1 MRSYIL
7 SAAQRAELGFTD
19 LFVLTTSDFSV
30 GFSNKQITL
39 DALAAGDVVRSALV
53 DVKTFITGPTGA
65 PTAQVKINT
74 AAVAITP
81 TVAVKTARFGV
92 TNNTVVGA
100 AGVTSADSIVLD
112 LQLGAGDGAAATAGE
127 VWVWVNRSLD
137 TPQER
142 SIQA

>member
-7 SAAQRAELGFTD
+7 SAPQRAELGFTD
-19 LFVLTTSDFSV
+19 LFILTVSDLSV
-30 GFSNKQITL
+30 GFSNKQVTL
-39 DALAAGDVVRSALV
+39 DALAVGDVVLSALV
-53 DVKTFITGPTGA
+53 DVKTLITGPTGA

-81 TVAVKTARFGV
+81 TAAVKTARFAV
-92 TNNTVVGA
+92 TNNTVVGS
-100 AGVTSADSIVLD
+100 AGVTAADTLVLD
-112 LQLGAGDGAAATAGE
+112 LQAGAGDGAAATAGE
-127 VWVWVNRSLD
+127 IWVWVKRSLD